1 MAVGTL
7 IAMSSWKRIP
17 LDFQLMQGS
26 LIAGGVAAGAIAITR
41 IVPWASFLLGII
53 TGKIEISL
61 IHIKKYLAQDNC
73 REGNAAFSDTV
84 VTGQTYI
91 FK

>member
-1 MAVGTL
+1 
-7 IAMSSWKRIP
+7 
-17 LDFQLMQGS
+17 MQGS

-53 TGKIEISL
+53 TGKIKNFFDTYQKDIWRQIIAE
-61 IHIKKYLAQDNC
+61 KAFGY
-73 REGNAAFSDTV
+73 AAFSDTV

-91 FK
+91 LK